1 MLLTHPTQGMP
12 AIPDLFVDSK
22 ELVGERGSSQIS
34 LVNVSENF
42 AFCLLGLRNV
52 AKTPVQPAVAVRLN
66 KSATADPKPKVMRL
80 DLRCRLL
87 CPDKVKQRGVEAL
100 RQTP

>member
-52 AKTPVQPAVAVRLN
+52 AKAPRTASSRRTPEQVGDR
-66 KSATADPKPKVMRL
+66 
-80 DLRCRLL
+80 
-87 CPDKVKQRGVEAL
+87 
-100 RQTP
+100 